1 MTPDGHLR
9 FLGWD
14 EYDQYVKFYQ
24 KVQPGGM
31 RWLTTRLG
39 VLVEVLEGSMEHH
52 LCLISS
58 YQPTPDEIAEWPTS
72 ALYFAAENYLLTK
85 NFQDLI
91 KLLLRH
97 EGVAKLF
104 LSAEAYGGQMRL
116 SSRNLEKAQN
126 LVRVLY
132 AAGAAR
138 AALREIGT

>member
-9 FLGWD
+9 FLD
-14 EYDQYVKFYQ
+14 FAEYDLYVEFCRQ
-24 KVQPGGM
+24 VQPGGM

-39 VLVEVLEGSMEHH
+39 VLVEVRENSIEHH
-52 LCLISS
+52 LCLVKS
-58 YQPTPDEIAEWPTS
+58 YRPTPEELAAWPTS
-72 ALYFAAENYLLTK
+72 ALYFAAENYLLIK
-85 NFQDLI
+85 NFQGLSE
-91 KLLLRH
+91 LLLRH
-97 EGVAKLF
+97 AGVAKLF

-126 LVRVLY
+126 LVRVLC